1 MTRYIALIHKDPASD
16 YGVSFPDF
24 PGCVTAGATL
34 DEAREMAAEA
44 LTGHLATLA
53 EDSVA
58 APAPSSLESV
68 AAMPDAADAVA
79 IIAIS
84 AGLGTAEF
92 RGVMEGLGDALAI
105 VEGRADAASYR
116 VHNPPSAK

>member
-1 MTRYIALIHKDPASD
+1 MARYIALIHKDPASD
-16 YGVSFPDF
+16 YGVSFPDL

-44 LTGHLATLA
+44 LAGHLATLA
-53 EDSVA
+53 EDGVA
-58 APAPSSLESV
+58 APSPSSLESI
-68 AAMPDAADAVA
+68 AATPDAADAVA
-79 IIAIS
+79 IIAIA

-105 VEGRADAASYR
+105 AEGRADPASYR
-116 VHNPPSAK
+116 AHNPPSAK